1 MKDLFGPCMPK
12 KKKKTKSR
20 QKRREKKSDRM
31 FWTHISLLIKKIR
44 KLLFLLAFIT
54 STIFSWFSSIFFSL
68 NYPPKHTL
76 PFFFKLNNPRSGRET
91 NSDFS
96 LGSK

>member
-12 KKKKTKSR
+12 IKIKID
-20 QKRREKKSDRM
+20 RREKKSDRM

-44 KLLFLLAFIT
+44 KLIFLLAFIT
-54 STIFSWFSSIFFSL
+54 STIFFWFSSIFFSL

-76 PFFFKLNNPRSGRET
+76 PFF
-91 NSDFS
+91 S
-96 LGSK
+96 LSPSRITT